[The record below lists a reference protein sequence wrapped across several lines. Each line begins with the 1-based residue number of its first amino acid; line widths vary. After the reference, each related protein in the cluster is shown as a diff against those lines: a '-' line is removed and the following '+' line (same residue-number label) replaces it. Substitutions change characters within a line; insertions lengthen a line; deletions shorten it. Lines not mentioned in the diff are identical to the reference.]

1 MRTNRVRQWIYNNA
15 SQLTFISIVIV
26 VFIVCAC
33 YAAYNDKVREDARY
47 AGYPATAQY
56 STLDAGQGRFSW
68 EATNL
73 DDVIVLVD
81 HSNGV
86 SYIATVGGI
95 TPLLSADGTVAELD
109 AEVGE

>member
-1 MRTNRVRQWIYNNA
+1 MRTNRVRQWIYDNA
-15 SQLTFISIVIV
+15 AQLIFISIAII

-33 YAAYNDKVREDARY
+33 YATWRDGAKDD

-68 EATNL
+68 EETNL

-86 SYIATVGGI
+86 SYIATAGGI
-95 TPLLSADGTVAELD
+95 TPLLSADGTAAELD

>member
-1 MRTNRVRQWIYNNA
+1 MRTNRVRQWVYDNA

-33 YAAYNDKVREDARY
+33 YAAYNDKVREDA
-47 AGYPATAQY
+47 GYPATAQY
-56 STLDAGQGRFSW
+56 STLYQGQGRFSW

-73 DDVIVLVD
+73 ADVIVLVD

-86 SYIATVGGI
+86 SYIATAGGI
-95 TPLLSADGTVAELD
+95 TPLLSADGTAAELD